1 MAMQRDKHASATER
15 ILKFYDS
22 RGYRGSVGTGKRPAV
37 VVIDFSNAF
46 TRGAAQFPGGDF
58 SAELGQTRRLV
69 EDARKHDV
77 PVFYTTIA
85 YADPQRD
92 SGFWGRKVPWLV
104 HCKAGT
110 EAVGIDPDLH
120 ARIDEPVIVKKF
132 PSAFFETDLH
142 QRLRALD
149 IDTLI
154 IAGCTTSVCV
164 RATAIDAMQHHYHTL
179 IAEEAVGDFDPALHA
194 VHLRDLDARYADV
207 LPVDRLLSYFHSLSR
222 SPTSC

>member
-1 MAMQRDKHASATER
+1 MAMQRDKYVSGPEQ

-37 VVIDFSNAF
+37 VIIDFSNAF
-46 TRGAAQFPGGDF
+46 TRSASQFPGGNF
-58 SAELGQTRRLV
+58 AAELAQTRRLI
-69 EDARKHDV
+69 EGARKHGI

-92 SGFWGRKVPWLV
+92 SGLWGRKVPWLI
-104 HCKAGT
+104 HCKTGT
-110 EAVGIDPDLH
+110 EAVDIDPDLH
-120 ARIDEPVIVKKF
+120 ARLDEPVIVKKF
-132 PSAFFETDLH
+132 PSAFFETDLRE
-142 QRLRALD
+142 RLRALD
-149 IDTLI
+149 IDTVI

-194 VHLRDLDARYADV
+194 VHLRDVDARYADV
-207 LPVDRLLSYFHSLSR
+207 VPVDHLLSYFRSLSGH
-222 SPTSC
+222 